1 MTNVQFQTTKGNIN
15 VRLFDNE
22 APITVASFLFLV
34 GKGFYNGL
42 KFHRVIPQFMI
53 QGGDPLGNGMGGP
66 ERVGIKAFPFKGKM
80 LEYPFMDEFGS
91 GKKFDKPGILA
102 MANAGPATNGSQFFI
117 THVPTSHLNNK
128 HTIFGEVM
136 GPQDQAVVNAIKQ
149 GDKINAIIVTS

>member
-1 MTNVQFQTTKGNIN
+1 MTDVQFQTTKGNIN

-22 APITVASFLFLV
+22 APITVTSFLFLV

-42 KFHRVIPQFMI
+42 KFHRVIEKFMI
-53 QGGDPLGNGMGGP
+53 QGGCPLGTGTGSPTNK
-66 ERVGIKAFPFKGKM
+66 GIKAFHFRGKM
-80 LEYPFMDEFGS
+80 LDYPFMDEFAS

-117 THVPTSHLNNK
+117 THVPTPHLNNK

-136 GPQDQAVVNAIKQ
+136 GPQDQAVVNAIKG
-149 GDKINAIIVTS
+149 GDKINMIVVKA